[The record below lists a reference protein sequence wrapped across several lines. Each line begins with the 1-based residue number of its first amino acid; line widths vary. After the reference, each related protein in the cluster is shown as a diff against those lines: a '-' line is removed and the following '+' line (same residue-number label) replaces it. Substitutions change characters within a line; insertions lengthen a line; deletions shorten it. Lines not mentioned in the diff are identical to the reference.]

1 MSQETYKN
9 IYIGFLVLVTSYSSV
24 IYDVS
29 QINYSKTQ
37 VGKKSA
43 ATAAETDCKLISGSL
58 HRTNR

>member
-43 ATAAETDCKLISGSL
+43 AAAETDCKLISGSL
-58 HRTNR
+58 YRTNR